1 MRFIM
6 ATMLIDMIGIGL
18 IIPVLPVLV
27 GQFTGSLAEQAF
39 WFGAVTFTFS
49 VANFFASP
57 VLGALSDR
65 YGRRPILLIGFC
77 GFGVSFFVTAVVTQL
92 WLLVAIRLFS
102 GALMANAAIANAYV
116 ADITPPE
123 KRAQRFGQLGAMLG
137 LGFILGPALGGL
149 LGNIDVRLP
158 FFAAGSCAILNLAYG
173 YFVLPE
179 SLPPERRRPMN
190 WRAAANPFAALM
202 RLGRLQGA
210 GPLVAMIA
218 LGSLAQFIL
227 QSTWVLYTTFRFDW
241 SPQQNGWSLF
251 MVGAMSFVV
260 QGLLLKRL
268 IAAFGSTRLVLV
280 GMASSVLCHLGWA
293 LATQGWMMYA
303 LIACNLLGYAVVP
316 TVQSMVS
323 SAADQKTQGQT
334 MGAVA
339 ALSSVAAVLGPAIGA
354 PLLGVVSHLPPGDW
368 RMGAPFFFTSALL
381 LASVAIARKHFRAGA
396 PPGAA

>member
-6 ATMLIDMIGIGL
+6 VTMLIDMIGIGI

-27 GQFTGSLAEQAF
+27 GEFTGSLAEQAF

-57 VLGALSDR
+57 VLGALSDT
-65 YGRRPILLIGFC
+65 YGRRPILLVGFL

-149 LGNIDVRLP
+149 LGNTDVRLP
-158 FFAAGSCAILNLAYG
+158 FFVAGSCALVNLAYG

-190 WRAAANPFAALM
+190 WRAAANPFAALAH
-202 RLGRLQGA
+202 LGRLEGV
-210 GPLVAMIA
+210 GSLVIVIA

-241 SPQQNGWSLF
+241 SPMANGWSLF
-251 MVGAMSFVV
+251 MVGAMSFLV
-260 QGLLLKRL
+260 QGLLLRRM
-268 IAAFGSTRLVLV
+268 IAWFGSERLALV
-280 GMASSVLCHLGWA
+280 GMVSNVLCHVGWA
-293 LATQGWMMYA
+293 LSTQGWMMYA

-323 SAADQKTQGQT
+323 AAADPKTQGQT

-339 ALSSVAAVLGPAIGA
+339 ALQSVAAVLGPAIGA
-354 PLLGVVSHLPPGDW
+354 PLLGMVSHFEPGDW

-381 LASVAIARKHFRAGA
+381 LAGAVIYFGRYRKI
-396 PPGAA
+396 